1 MPLLA
6 ELSPI
11 EIDVPRSC
19 FSRDTFAGICPPPIS
34 ELSFFLTTE
43 CGLRLMHEDN
53 LLCLRKKRFLATT
66 NSDHSLPV
74 YPNFA
79 AEVDITAPDL
89 LWASDLTG
97 VHPKSETVS
106 KTVAFGLFW
115 AGFR

>member
-43 CGLRLMHEDN
+43 CGLRLMHVDN

-66 NSDHSLPV
+66 NRDRGLSI

-79 AEVDITAPDL
+79 AKVDITAPDL
-89 LWASDLTG
+89 LWVSDLTG
-97 VHPKSETVS
+97 VHPKSETES
-106 KTVAFGLFW
+106 
-115 AGFR
+115 

>member
-11 EIDVPRSC
+11 EIDVPQTC
-19 FSRDTFAGICPPPIS
+19 FSRDTFDGICPPPIS

-43 CGLRLMHEDN
+43 CGLRLMHVDN

-79 AEVDITAPDL
+79 AEMDISEL
-89 LWASDLTG
+89 NQLWASDLTG
-97 VHPKSETVS
+97 VNPKSEAES
-106 KTVAFGLFW
+106 
-115 AGFR
+115 